1 MLKKNQ
7 KGGDGYVVNVN
18 EVIGGRPAFSRYSYN
33 YTPIFDGSLLQNGGS
48 CDIDTCDTIPVCNNC
63 NKNTILNGGF
73 KETKKSSK
81 CGCTEKKSKSESLFD
96 YILKGGN
103 IKLKPIQKKIK
114 SDINNKKLNQ
124 FQAIKQLSYM
134 LQPLKEV
141 DLVQLN
147 IKLFL
152 DDLHR
157 KKPIKSKRLLEKS
170 DDIQKIMLPLGKN
183 NLLILGSLL
192 LLNHYAKESLSLKK
206 NGIELKKNIH
216 IMKGGNDTLTSILTP
231 LGLNQLGASVV
242 LVLLQQAF
250 FNKKIS
256 FNKKTQI
263 GGVSPLKELIAPL
276 GTNAF
281 IATGLLIV
289 LEKLITNQFKKNKS
303 KKLVGGSNDFDKLFN
318 MLAPIT
324 FNTFATKE
332 SLDKFNLM
340 SNKKKKNT

>member
-1 MLKKNQ
+1 MLKKKNQ

-18 EVIGGRPAFSRYSYN
+18 EVIGGRPGFSRYSFN

-63 NKNTILNGGF
+63 SKNTLLNGGG
-73 KETKKSSK
+73 KGTKKPTK
-81 CGCTEKKSKSESLFD
+81 CGCSKKTKSKSLFD

-103 IKLKPIQKKIK
+103 SKLKPIQKKIK
-114 SDINNKKLNQ
+114 KDINNKKLNQ

-147 IKLFL
+147 VKLFL

-157 KKPIKSKRLLEKS
+157 KKPIKSKRLSEKS
-170 DDIQKIMLPLGKN
+170 DDIYKVMMPLGKN

-192 LLNHYAKESLSLKK
+192 LLNHYAKESITFKK
-206 NGIELKKNIH
+206 NGLELKKNIP

-231 LGLNQLGASVV
+231 LGLNQLGASIV

-250 FNKKIS
+250 FNKKFTTS
-256 FNKKTQI
+256 YKKNQI

-289 LEKLITNQFKKNKS
+289 LEKLITNQFKKKKS

-332 SLDKFNLM
+332 SLDKFNLI
-340 SNKKKKNT
+340 SKS